1 MRVRKKFLVWLCIV
15 SIILMSGCTPKKEV
29 KSQETSKETKQDIKK
44 DYYISFTVTKEEN
57 NEFNTYN
64 YIYDFETDK
73 VELKDRVPYTSQY
86 PLTAYSYSENALY
99 YTHRRDG
106 ERSDEVYRKDLA
118 TGKTECLTD
127 TIFAVNYIFPFK
139 DKIYIAAVEKKTR
152 AVGLF
157 KYQNK
162 KLQRLLEDKD
172 AFVWQVN
179 YNPDLDQ
186 IVFNTYSDDEAAR
199 RAEKNEEDKEIMGMN
214 SIYIADVKKDS
225 VKKISESEEGYMTG
239 IILDSA
245 ENIYYQLGGY
255 KQLKNGKGIESLK
268 FDELNIDKVIYMNQA
283 EIYYISEKGEL
294 VKYNF
299 ENGKKK
305 VLYTVEEEL
314 LSEINNAVML
324 KK

>member
-1 MRVRKKFLVWLCIV
+1 MRTRKKIFVWFCIV

-29 KSQETSKETKQDIKK
+29 KTQETSKETKQDIKK
-44 DYYISFTVTKEEN
+44 DYYISFTVTKEEEN
-57 NEFNTYN
+57 NKLNTYN

-106 ERSDEVYRKDLA
+106 EGSDEVYRKDLT
-118 TGKTECLTD
+118 TGKIECLTD

-139 DKIYIAAVEKKTR
+139 DKVYIAAVEQGTR

-162 KLQRLLEDKD
+162 NLQRLLEDKD
-172 AFVWQVN
+172 AFVWQMN

-199 RAEKNEEDKEIMGMN
+199 RAEKNEEDTEIMGMN

-225 VKKISESEEGYMTG
+225 VKKFSESEEGYMTG

-245 ENIYYQLGGY
+245 KNIYYQLINY
-255 KQLKNGKGIESLK
+255 KQLKDGKGIESLK
-268 FDELNIDKVIYMNQA
+268 FNELNIDQVIYMSKT
-283 EIYYISEKGEL
+283 ELYYISGEDEL

-299 ENGKKK
+299 ETGKKK
-305 VLYTVEEEL
+305 VLYTLKEK
-314 LSEINNAVML
+314 SAAINNAVML